1 MSAPSAPD
9 FIQSRGSFRETA
21 LVIVAGGLFCLSG
34 VAALVYQVTWQRILA
49 LHSGMGIYSVAM
61 IVASFIAGLGIGS
74 HLGGVLSTRK
84 NPRAALRVFAVLE
97 ISIALFGAMSCWLF
111 YDVLYLEA
119 SWLYTTS
126 WRAGLFHFL
135 ALLPPTCLMGMSL
148 PFLVQA
154 MVRDVTTAGRT
165 VGYLYGL
172 NVVGAS
178 IGAFLTPWVLIRF
191 LGIRDAVSVAVGL
204 NLLAGVGALS
214 LSPFVARRR
223 RESFAQPVEIT
234 ARTQG
239 EPFSTWLLLYA
250 VSGFCALSLE
260 IVWFRL
266 IDVGVR
272 GTAFAFGTVLSIY
285 LLGLA
290 AGTLAGARIVG
301 RLEKPLRIFLF
312 CQCAILFYSGI
323 VVLLLALLPT
333 DLPGYAWFFDIWSR
347 DRVVVLGR
355 TQDWERLLRLYL
367 LLPLG
372 TYGIPTFLMGFSFS
386 VLQRAVQDD
395 PETSGRKVGFLQAAN
410 VAGNVAGS
418 LVIGLLALDF
428 IGTTGSVRV
437 LVLCGL
443 VFAFVGVRR
452 FGLRGGFGFS
462 VAALIAL
469 ALLMPGQDDLW
480 NRLHGLEGENARH
493 ALIEEDATGVVVVK
507 PEEPE
512 LDDWRVV
519 VNGLYQSWLPYGGIH
534 SLLGSLPAMMHP
546 QPRDVSVIGLGSGDT
561 AWAAASREETD
572 RLQVYE
578 IARPQ
583 LNLLH
588 QFAATHEELS
598 LSRFLAD
605 PRLEIQVAD
614 GRNALLRSDDLFDL
628 IVVDALRPVSAYSGN
643 LQSVEFLERSARK
656 LKPGGLMSIWAPTV
670 RGRVSFGTVFPY
682 VVSFDDARVLVGSN
696 HPIQVD
702 PASWRE
708 RAISPFSRTY
718 LGEPVVQEL
727 IHTLNL
733 ARESAR
739 PSTAEESLNRDL
751 FPRDEFLSPEVSR

>member
-1 MSAPSAPD
+1 MSSSSAPD
-9 FIQSRGSFRETA
+9 STQSRGSFSGTA
-21 LVIVAGGLFCLSG
+21 LVIIAGGFFCLSG
-34 VAALVYQVTWQRILA
+34 IAALVYQVTWQRILA

-74 HLGGVLSTRK
+74 HLGGVLSTRRH
-84 NPRAALRVFAVLE
+84 PRAALRVFAVLE

-119 SWLYTTS
+119 SWLYTIS

-154 MVRDVTTAGRT
+154 MVHDVTTAGRT

-204 NLLAGVGALS
+204 NLLAGGGALL

-223 RESFAQPVEIT
+223 GESFAQPVGT
-234 ARTQG
+234 TGDTQG
-239 EPFSTWLLLYA
+239 ERFSTWLLLYA

-301 RLEKPLRIFLF
+301 RLGSPLRMFLF
-312 CQCAILFYSGI
+312 CQCAILLYSGI
-323 VVLLLALLPT
+323 VVLLLAVLPT

-355 TQDWERLLRLYL
+355 TQDWERLFRLYL

-372 TYGIPTFLMGFSFS
+372 TYGIPTVLMGFSFS
-386 VLQRAVQDD
+386 VLQRAVHDD

-418 LVIGLLALDF
+418 LAIGLLAIDL

-437 LVLCGL
+437 LIVLGL
-443 VFAFVGVRR
+443 VFAVIGMRR
-452 FGLRGGFGFS
+452 YGLRSGFGLAG
-462 VAALIAL
+462 AALIAL
-469 ALLMPGQDDLW
+469 ALVMPGQHDLW
-480 NRLHGLEGENARH
+480 NRLHGLQAENARI
-493 ALIEEDATGVVVVK
+493 ALIEEDASSVVVVK
-507 PEEPE
+507 PEGDE
-512 LDDWRVV
+512 WRVV

-534 SLLGSLPAMMHP
+534 SLLGSLAAMMHP
-546 QPRDVSVIGLGSGDT
+546 NPRDVAVIGLGSGDT
-561 AWAAASREETD
+561 AWAAASREATD
-572 RLQVYE
+572 RLQVFE

-588 QFAATHEELS
+588 QFAATHGEFS

-605 PRLEIQVAD
+605 PRLEIKVAD
-614 GRNALLRSDDLFDL
+614 GRNALLRSDDLLDL

-643 LQSVEFLERSARK
+643 LQSVEFFGRCARK
-656 LKPGGLMSIWAPTV
+656 LKPGGLMSIWAPTM
-670 RGRVSFGTVFPY
+670 RGRASFRTAFPY

-702 PASWRE
+702 PASWRG
-708 RAISPFSRTY
+708 RALSSFTRAY
-718 LGEPVVQEL
+718 LGETIVQEV
-727 IHTLNL
+727 IRTLSLVND
-733 ARESAR
+733 S
-739 PSTAEESLNRDL
+739 PGSSTAEETLNRDL
-751 FPRDEFLSPEVSR
+751 FPRDEFLTPEVSR